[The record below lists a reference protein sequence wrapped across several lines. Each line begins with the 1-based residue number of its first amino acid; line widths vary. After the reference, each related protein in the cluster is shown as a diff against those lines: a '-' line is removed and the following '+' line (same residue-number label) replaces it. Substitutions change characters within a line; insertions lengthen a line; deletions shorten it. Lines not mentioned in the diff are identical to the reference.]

1 MGCCKLQVPGC
12 GLQVA
17 VSQWLALRLSH
28 LLFVICHL
36 LYRLATAER

>member
-1 MGCCKLQVPGC
+1 LGY

-28 LLFVICHL
+28 PLFVICHL
-36 LYRLATAER
+36 SYRLATAKR